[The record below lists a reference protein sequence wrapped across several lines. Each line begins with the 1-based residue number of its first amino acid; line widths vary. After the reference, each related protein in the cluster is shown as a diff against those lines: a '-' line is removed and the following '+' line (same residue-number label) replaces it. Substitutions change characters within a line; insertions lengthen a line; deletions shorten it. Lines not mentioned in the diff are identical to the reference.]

1 MLGRMSFVGRERELA
16 LLGGALQQAADGR
29 PSRVFMTGPAGI
41 GSTRLLDELVRRI
54 GGATDVTVVRGTS
67 IAPAS
72 EEPFAPVVEG
82 LESAL
87 ANHSDARLR
96 RVVDRAG
103 HDVAALLPGLAERMA
118 SLGIDLRPPRLDAPD
133 QLGSRV
139 MEALLGLV
147 ERLAQERTVLL
158 VLEDLHQ
165 ADPAT
170 RAFLATLMRSRLQA
184 RLCTVMTWR
193 PDELTPR
200 HPLRSLFAELAE
212 TSDLERIELP
222 PLAPEEVERLL
233 AELLEGRPA
242 GDVLAAVDSGAM
254 GEPLLISHLVAATRS
269 LEGIR
274 LAMSFEDGV
283 AARLDALSAPA
294 AEAARLLAVAREPL
308 DRPMLLRSRT
318 LRTRLTASALAEV
331 VASGLVAERD
341 ARLGIAHDRYA
352 DAIYQAT
359 LPWEREAAH
368 VQLASLMVDKPARA
382 AWHLDRTGDRVAAR
396 AARDRAAT
404 EARRLDPGET
414 TLAHVTRALEL
425 ATDGLGHP
433 TAHEG
438 GAEPGSLLLAAARA
452 ASASGAFRRGAT
464 YLRTAIDILGREDRT
479 TTRDERRAT
488 TAALREELA
497 RTLRASGD
505 LVGGIAAIERAL
517 ELLPEGTSQVR
528 LRIMCSLA
536 QYLMLDGRFAESA
549 RVAQDVVDL
558 ADGSGERRW
567 PELAHAMCT
576 LGVDLA
582 YLGQLDRGLALL
594 EASSI
599 AARKGGRLDD
609 LMRAALNRTTLLD
622 LDARRTQALDVVTV
636 SVRDARSGGLE
647 RTYGAFLRGNAA
659 DILFQLGRWAE
670 CERECRAAM
679 EWPPAGVAWFSP
691 TLYLGLVLVESR
703 ADDEAA
709 ALMGHTLLQ
718 LDTMPAGQWSALVQ
732 RAAVSHALWRGDHR
746 DALEVASREWPR
758 VMETDETAQ
767 IALAAATCLEA
778 AAEAAEAARS
788 ARDLPLLAEA
798 TRLAV
803 TVLREATDRVAA
815 SPMSSALGA
824 RTEADLQLATA
835 RAHERRVQGRASAR
849 TWARL
854 AEAWQERGIPY
865 HAAKCHWWRA
875 LAELRGSGGRDAAR
889 EALHAAWRLASPLPA
904 GPLCAALMDLAA
916 RSRLD
921 LPIDDAHPVPPVA
934 TRAARP
940 REDRRVAFPVMEP
953 AAATPTGPLAALLSP
968 PDTTGQ
974 PFGLSP
980 RELEVLTILSEGRTD
995 REIAERLFISQR
1007 TVHIHVRRVLAKL
1020 GATSRTQAASIAWR
1034 AGVLPGAPTTPGV
1047 R

>member
-1 MLGRMSFVGRERELA
+1 MSFVGRERELA

-29 PSRVFMTGPAGI
+29 PSRVLMSGPAGI

-54 GGATDVTVVRGTS
+54 GGATDVTVVRGASLAPTS
-67 IAPAS
+67 D
-72 EEPFAPVVEG
+72 EPFAPLVEG
-82 LESAL
+82 LEATL
-87 ANHSDARLR
+87 GQLSDARLR
-96 RVVDRAG
+96 RAVDRAG
-103 HDVAALLPGLAERMA
+103 HDIAALLPSLVARMTA
-118 SLGIDLRPPRLDAPD
+118 LDIDLRAPRLDAPD

-139 MEALLGLV
+139 MEALLGLI
-147 ERLAQERTVLL
+147 ERLAHERTLLL

-170 RAFLATLMRSRLQA
+170 RAFLATLMRSRLQV
-184 RLCTVMTWR
+184 RMCLVLTWR
-193 PDELTPR
+193 PDELGPR
-200 HPLRSLFAELAE
+200 HPMRDLFAGLAADE
-212 TSDLERIELP
+212 DSQRIELP
-222 PLAPEEVERLL
+222 PLARDEVERLL

-242 GDVLAAVDSGAM
+242 GDVLAAVDSGSM
-254 GEPLLISHLVAATRS
+254 GEPLLISHLVAATRD

-274 LAMSFEDGV
+274 FAMSFEDGV
-283 AARLDALSAPA
+283 AARLDALSASA
-294 AEAARLLAVAREPL
+294 ADAARLLAVARQPL
-308 DRPMLLRSRT
+308 DRSALLRSRT
-318 LRTRLTASALAEV
+318 LPTRLTATTLAEV
-331 VASGLVAERD
+331 VASGLVVEGD
-341 ARLGIAHDRYA
+341 GRLGIAHDRYA

-359 LPWEREAAH
+359 LPWEREALH
-368 VQLASLMVDKPARA
+368 VQLASMMEDRPVRA
-382 AWHLDRTGDRVAAR
+382 AWHLDRTGDRAAAR
-396 AARDRAAT
+396 TARERAAT
-404 EARRLDPGET
+404 GVRRLDPGET
-414 TLAHVTRALEL
+414 TLVHLTRALEL
-425 ATDGLGHP
+425 ATDGSGRP
-433 TAHEG
+433 ASQGEG
-438 GAEPGSLLLAAARA
+438 PEAGSLLLAAARA
-452 ASASGAFRRGAT
+452 ATATGAFRRGAG
-464 YLRTAIDILGREDRT
+464 YLRTAIDMLGRDGRG
-479 TTRDERRAT
+479 TTRDERRMT
-488 TAALREELA
+488 SAALREELA

-505 LVGGIAAIERAL
+505 LVGGIEAAERAL
-517 ELLPEGTSQVR
+517 ELIPDGASPVR
-528 LRIMCSLA
+528 LRILCSLA

-549 RVAQDVVDL
+549 RVAQDAVDL
-558 ADGSGERRW
+558 ADGTRERRW
-567 PELAHAMCT
+567 AEMAHAMCT

-622 LDARRTQALDVVTV
+622 LDARRAQALDVVTV

-703 ADDEAA
+703 ADEEAA
-709 ALMGHTLLQ
+709 ALMGQALLQ

-732 RAAVSHALWRGDHR
+732 RAAVSHALWRGDHQ
-746 DALEVASREWPR
+746 DALDVAAREWPR

-778 AAEAAEAARS
+778 AAESAEAARS
-788 ARDLPLLAEA
+788 ARDIPLLAEA
-798 TRLAV
+798 TRLAT
-803 TVLREATDRVAA
+803 TVLREATDRVAE
-815 SPMSSALGA
+815 SPMASGLGA

-854 AEAWQERGIPY
+854 AQAWQDRGIPY
-865 HAAKCHWWRA
+865 QAAKCLWWQA
-875 LAELRGSGGRDAAR
+875 LAELRGSGGREAAR
-889 EALHAAWRLASPLPA
+889 EPLHAAWRLASRLPA
-904 GPLCAALMDLAA
+904 GPLCAALVDLAA

-921 LPIDDAHPVPPVA
+921 LPIDDAHPAPPVPPRVA
-934 TRAARP
+934 RRQ
-940 REDRRVAFPVMEP
+940 EVRRVALPVMDPSTGVSSGPIAELIRP
-953 AAATPTGPLAALLSP
+953 PEAA
-968 PDTTGQ
+968 GQ

-980 RELEVLTILSEGRTD
+980 RELEVLLILSEGRTD

-1007 TVHIHVRRVLAKL
+1007 TVHIHVRRVLSKL